1 MTAFLKPAS
10 GGLQPINGKNGAVIN
25 DAAAADRGKPGQQFV
40 PNRLNVIE
48 AAKNISLPISN
59 CDPQA
64 QLQRV
69 QQQVQQRVQQAVI
82 QQITQNIQQAVQ
94 QDASIQNL
102 QQQMQ
107 SLQQQQQQ
115 GQDISQQLEII
126 EKETQSQIQK
136 IIAGAVAKA
145 AQQMPNAT
153 KVANTAAAG
162 LKPTAAVVSVAEQL
176 QAIEAA
182 RKATTV
188 KTVQQVSQ
196 ACFL

>member
-1 MTAFLKPAS
+1 MTAFLKPAA
-10 GGLQPINGKNGAVIN
+10 GGLQPIGGKNGAVIN
-25 DAAAADRGKPGQQFV
+25 DAAAADRGKPGQQLV

-59 CDPQA
+59 CDPQS

-69 QQQVQQRVQQAVI
+69 QQQVQQRVQQAVT

-115 GQDISQQLEII
+115 GQDVSQQLEIV

-153 KVANTAAAG
+153 KVANATAAG